1 MADNNRKN
9 QGPQNQKPGQ
19 QKQQGGQ
26 DPNRDKMGQQ
36 QDQGQQDQDR
46 MKQGNRQG
54 NQPGVGPDKGDL
66 DKGASEPSD
75 VEDLEGADDTDE
87 EPEDKVTQR
96 NPAQQGRDD
105 QNK

>member
-9 QGPQNQKPGQ
+9 QGPQNQKPSQ
-19 QKQQGGQ
+19 QKQQGE
-26 DPNRDKMGQQ
+26 
-36 QDQGQQDQDR
+36 QGQQDQDR

-54 NQPGVGPDKGDL
+54 NQPGVSPDKGDL
-66 DKGASEPSD
+66 DKGAREPSD
-75 VEDLEGADDTDE
+75 VEDLEGADDIDE